1 MFLLLPLACAP
12 LESNDVRE
20 TGGALD
26 TAEAADITWDTASD
40 PPGWSEVFPL
50 LEARCG
56 GCHQSDYIGRFVVPG
71 DASATYTR
79 LLGEEAVQ
87 DEGRFYV
94 VPGDLSA
101 SLLIEKIGDDPEFG
115 DAMPPEG
122 QRDVTPLG
130 AHEIGMIRAWVEA
143 GAPE

>member
-1 MFLLLPLACAP
+1 MFLLLSLACAP
-12 LESNDVRE
+12 LESGDVRE
-20 TGGALD
+20 PGGALD
-26 TAEAADITWDTASD
+26 TADAADITWDTSGD

-56 GCHQSDYIGRFVVPG
+56 GCHQSAYIGRFVVPG

-79 LLGEEAVQ
+79 LLGEDALQ
-87 DEGRFYV
+87 DEGRHYV
-94 VPGDLSA
+94 VPGDLPA
-101 SLLIEKIGDDPEFG
+101 SLLVEKIGDDPEFG

-122 QRDVTPLG
+122 QRDVTPLS
-130 AHEIGMIRAWVEA
+130 AQEIGMIRAWVEA